1 MDRSLAAS
9 GDVCRCVAEIQMG
22 TTFVT
27 ITKGTTGDEPGFWMT
42 DGMLS
47 LWLRLLALHLPE
59 PNDLG
64 EHAATPEIRNRWL
77 LASAVYF
84 GGCVPHEMEFAV
96 ASPERQVVVRTAID
110 SLMAVLEVSD
120 APLSADTINLLG
132 IEGRDFVDIDRA
144 HLKDIANA
152 FLDLLDGHI
161 ESTARSTEI
170 MPGSKP
176 YRRDR
181 DRTKRSTCEP

>member
-1 MDRSLAAS
+1 
-9 GDVCRCVAEIQMG
+9 MG

-27 ITKGTTGDEPGFWMT
+27 ITEGTTGNEPGFWMT
-42 DGMLS
+42 DGMLT

-59 PNDLG
+59 PNNLG

-84 GGCVPHEMEFAV
+84 GGCVPHEMEFA
-96 ASPERQVVVRTAID
+96 AATPERQSVVRKAID
-110 SLMAVLEVSD
+110 SLLAVLDQSD
-120 APLSADTINLLG
+120 TPLNADTVNLLG
-132 IEGRDFVDIDRA
+132 IEGRGFFDIDRA
-144 HLKDIANA
+144 HLKDIGCA
-152 FLDLLDGHI
+152 FLDLLDGHV
-161 ESTARSTEI
+161 ESTARTTEV

-181 DRTKRSTCEP
+181 DRTKR